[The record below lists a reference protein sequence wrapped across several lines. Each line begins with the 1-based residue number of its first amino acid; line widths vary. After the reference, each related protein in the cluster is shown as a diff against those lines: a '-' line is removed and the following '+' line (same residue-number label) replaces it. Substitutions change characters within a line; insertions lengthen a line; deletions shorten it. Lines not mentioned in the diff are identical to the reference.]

1 MLKDIL
7 KYSYPILIV
16 SVAGMINLQGD
27 KILMPKILGDGEEAL
42 AITGIYGAS
51 YKLALVMYIFT
62 QGFPLLSNLSFSI
75 MPSITIPRKYTRMY
89 CSILPDSV

>member
-1 MLKDIL
+1 
-7 KYSYPILIV
+7 
-16 SVAGMINLQGD
+16 
-27 KILMPKILGDGEEAL
+27 MPKILGDGEEAL

-62 QGFPLLSNLSFSI
+62 QGFRFAFEPFFSI
-75 MPSITIPRKYTRMY
+75 TPSITIPRKYIRMY